1 VVETASWGRPEE
13 PEGITCMVVLL
24 MPGSVPHI
32 ASGLFLLFVLLF
44 EVHIQECFLN
54 HSIYTNTYTLVTV
67 DGDTR
72 LSLSQSRSRLG
83 GAKACAA
90 PQSRR

>member
-44 EVHIQECFLN
+44 EVHIQECFF
-54 HSIYTNTYTLVTV
+54 
-67 DGDTR
+67 
-72 LSLSQSRSRLG
+72 
-83 GAKACAA
+83 K
-90 PQSRR
+90 PQYIHKYLYSCDC

>member
-44 EVHIQECFLN
+44 EVHIQECF
-54 HSIYTNTYTLVTV
+54 
-67 DGDTR
+67 
-72 LSLSQSRSRLG
+72 
-83 GAKACAA
+83 
-90 PQSRR
+90 